1 MVLSDDV
8 EVRLNLLIW
17 REPGLLPLDR
27 HSGPGLLA
35 LPSRPARPVD
45 GDKPAYDA
53 TVLTLTGPVYTI
65 EATRVLRTW
74 TVAFKPL
81 ADLQALKRAMA
92 WAECERRLETATAT
106 IAIAG
111 TAYPFGADA
120 ESRENIMG
128 AVTAINAGVGIP
140 NPRSWTPKGAL
151 QPLDLT
157 HADLIAIGAA
167 RRCSTPRT
175 RTYRSWP

>member
-1 MVLSDDV
+1 M
-8 EVRLNLLIW
+8 E
-17 REPGLLPLDR
+17 
-27 HSGPGLLA
+27 LA
-35 LPSRPARPVD
+35 RIDGGTIAEIRNVDPHTIPAHRRAQWRPVD

-53 TVLTLTGPVYTI
+53 TVLALTGPVYTI

-81 ADLQALKRAMA
+81 ADLQVLKRAMA
-92 WAECERRLETATAT
+92 WAACERRLETATAT

-157 HADLIAIGAA
+157 HADLIAIDAA
-167 RRCSTPRT
+167 LLTPRT